1 MSSHTPV
8 MKGALDQCSD
18 IFIQSKKISYELVP
32 FYDFS
37 LNTKIEACCFNKG
50 LKFQIPQ
57 YHEEIP
63 AMCSRIAGFF
73 HESKRFLRYGT
84 NTCGKRASFR
94 NQFFKILNFKFHVAC
109 ALDELYLLFFAGCV
123 SKGWT
128 NHHFFCWEQCL
139 TLTTVGP
146 QSRDKGDHY

>member
-1 MSSHTPV
+1 

-18 IFIQSKKISYELVP
+18 VFFDLKNISYELVP

-37 LNTKIEACCFNKG
+37 INTKIEACDFNEG

-84 NTCGKRASFR
+84 YTGTCVKTVSLR
-94 NQFFKILNFKFHVAC
+94 NQLKKL
-109 ALDELYLLFFAGCV
+109 
-123 SKGWT
+123 
-128 NHHFFCWEQCL
+128 
-139 TLTTVGP
+139 
-146 QSRDKGDHY
+146 

>member
-1 MSSHTPV
+1 

-18 IFIQSKKISYELVP
+18 VLFNLKKISYELVP

-37 LNTKIEACCFNKG
+37 LNTKIEACCSNEG

-84 NTCGKRASFR
+84 NTCVKTVSLR
-94 NQFFKILNFKFHVAC
+94 NQLKKL
-109 ALDELYLLFFAGCV
+109 
-123 SKGWT
+123 
-128 NHHFFCWEQCL
+128 
-139 TLTTVGP
+139 
-146 QSRDKGDHY
+146 